1 MRLIILRPALVVEVR
16 EDVVGLEGEDF
27 LIILALELV
36 EFVFLQLHILFF
48 LSYIFYKYFYNIS
61 VYK

>member
-16 EDVVGLEGEDF
+16 EDVVGLDGEDF

-36 EFVFLQLHILFF
+36 EVVFLQLHILFF
-48 LSYIFYKYFYNIS
+48 LSYIFYKYL
-61 VYK
+61 